1 MRALLLREF
10 KGPDGVLLEDVPS
23 PTADGRRTA
32 LIEVHAAGVSFAD
45 MLITRGEY
53 QVRPPLPFVPG
64 LEVAGVVRHAPPGTG
79 FAAGD
84 RVAAFMFGGAFAEE
98 AVADPA
104 TMVPVPDSVDFAA
117 AAGLV
122 VNYQTAWFTLARR
135 ARLQPGEQVL
145 VQGAGGGLGVAVIQ
159 VARALG
165 ARVIGVAATPAKA
178 AMAEAAGADA
188 VVDAGEGW
196 PDAVR
201 AHSGGG
207 VDVVVDPVGSDRFL
221 DSLRVLR
228 PEGRLVVVGFAGGSI
243 PEVKVNRLLLRN
255 IGVLGAAWREFL
267 ETDPGFVAEA
277 AAALNG
283 LVADG
288 RLNPLVGATYPL
300 EDGAAAL
307 RDLADRRAVG
317 KLVLTVR

>member
-10 KGPDGVLLEDVPS
+10 KGPDGVLLENVPS

-64 LEVAGVVRHAPPGTG
+64 LEVAGVVRQAPPGTG

-98 AVADPA
+98 AMADPA
-104 TMVPVPDSVDFAA
+104 TMVPVPDGVDFAA

-188 VVDAGEGW
+188 VVDATEGW

-307 RDLADRRAVG
+307 RDLAERRAVG

>member
-10 KGPDGVLLEDVPS
+10 KGPDGVLLENVPS

-64 LEVAGVVRHAPPGTG
+64 LEVAGVVRQAPPGTG

-84 RVAAFMFGGAFAEE
+84 RVAAFMFGGGFAEE
-98 AVADPA
+98 AMADPA
-104 TMVPVPDSVDFAA
+104 TMVPVPDGVDFAA

-188 VVDAGEGW
+188 VVDATEGW

-307 RDLADRRAVG
+307 RDLAERRAVG

>member
-1 MRALLLREF
+1 MRALVLQEF
-10 KGPDGVLLEDVPS
+10 KGPDGVAVEDVGVPE
-23 PTADGRRTA
+23 PDERRSA

-64 LEVAGVVRHAPPGTG
+64 LEVAGVVRQAPSGSG
-79 FAAGD
+79 FQTGD

-98 AVADPA
+98 AIADPA
-104 TMVPVPDSVDFAA
+104 TMVTIPDHVGFAA
-117 AAGLV
+117 AAGLI
-122 VNYQTAWFTLARR
+122 VNYQTAWFALARR

-165 ARVIGVAATPAKA
+165 ARVVGVAAGPAKA
-178 AMAEAAGADA
+178 AMAETAGADA
-188 VVDAGEGW
+188 VVDAGDGW

-201 AHSGGG
+201 AATGGG
-207 VDVVVDPVGSDRFL
+207 VDVVVDPVGGDRFL
-221 DSLRVLR
+221 DSLRLLR
-228 PEGRLVVVGFAGGSI
+228 PEGRLVVVGFAGGAI

-255 IGVLGAAWREFL
+255 ISVLGAAWREFL
-267 ETDPGFVAEA
+267 ATEAGFVAEA
-277 AAALNG
+277 AAALDG

-288 RLNPLVGATYPL
+288 RLTPLVGATYPL
-300 EDGAAAL
+300 EDGATAL

>member
-1 MRALLLREF
+1 MRALVLRDF
-10 KGPDGVLLEDVPS
+10 SGPDGVVLDDVP
-23 PTADGRRTA
+23 PPEGDERRSA

-53 QVRPPLPFVPG
+53 QVRPDLPFVPG
-64 LEVAGVVRHAPPGTG
+64 LEVAGVLRRAPAGTG

-98 AVADPA
+98 ATAAPA
-104 TMVPVPDSVDFAA
+104 TMVRIPDGVAFPE

-135 ARLQPGEQVL
+135 AKLAPGEVVL

-165 ARVIGVAATPAKA
+165 ARVVGVAATPAKA
-178 AMAEAAGADA
+178 AMAEAAGAEV

-196 PDAVR
+196 ADAVR
-201 AHSGGG
+201 AATGG
-207 VDVVVDPVGSDRFL
+207 VDVVVDPVGSDRFD
-221 DSLRVLR
+221 DSLRLLR
-228 PEGRLVVVGFAGGSI
+228 PEGRLVVVGFAGGEI
-243 PEVKVNRLLLRN
+243 PRVKVNRLLLRN
-255 IGVLGAAWREFL
+255 VSVLGAAWREFL
-267 ETDPGFVAEA
+267 ATEPGFVAEA
-277 AAALNG
+277 AAALDN
-283 LVADG
+283 LVAAG
-288 RLNPLVGATYPL
+288 RLTPLVGATYPL
-300 EDGAAAL
+300 EDGAQAL
-307 RDLADRRAVG
+307 RDLADRKAVG

>member
-64 LEVAGVVRHAPPGTG
+64 LEVAGVVRQAPPGTG

-84 RVAAFMFGGAFAEE
+84 RVAAFMFGGGFAEE
-98 AVADPA
+98 AMADPA
-104 TMVPVPDSVDFAA
+104 TMVPVPDGVDFAA

-188 VVDAGEGW
+188 VVDATEGW

>member
-1 MRALLLREF
+1 VRALLLREF
-10 KGPDGVLLEDVPS
+10 KGPDGVLLENVPS

-64 LEVAGVVRHAPPGTG
+64 LEVAGVVRQAPPGTG

-84 RVAAFMFGGAFAEE
+84 RVAAFMFGGGFAEE
-98 AVADPA
+98 AMADPA
-104 TMVPVPDSVDFAA
+104 TMVPVPDGVDFAA

-188 VVDAGEGW
+188 VVDATEGW